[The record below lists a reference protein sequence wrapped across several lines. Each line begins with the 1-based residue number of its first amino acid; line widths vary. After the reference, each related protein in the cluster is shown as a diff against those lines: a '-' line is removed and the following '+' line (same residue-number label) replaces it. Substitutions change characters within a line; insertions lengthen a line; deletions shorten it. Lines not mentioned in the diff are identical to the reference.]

1 MKHLKLFENFNTD
14 IDLDEIKSTL
24 NDIFLELSDL
34 DCDID
39 IKINTYVPNTNFV
52 EVYCSNINSI
62 DMLASITTFETA
74 IEYMI
79 ENGFFFKRMDSIYKR
94 KGRNVGHEVRIQ
106 PVYDITKPHLQGEVE
121 DRFYN
126 GDLTSTFEFWKDRF
140 ETYYKSEVVQLK
152 IVFQKN

>member
-1 MKHLKLFENFNTD
+1 MKHLKLFENFNTN
-14 IDLDEIKSTL
+14 IDLDIDEIKSTL

-39 IKINTYVPNTNFV
+39 IKIKSNFV

-62 DMLASITTFETA
+62 DILASITTFETT

-79 ENGFFFKRMDSIYKR
+79 ENEFEFKRIDSVYK
-94 KGRNVGHEVRIQ
+94 KEGRNVLHEVRIR
-106 PVYDITKPHLQGEVE
+106 PVYDITKPHLQVEVE